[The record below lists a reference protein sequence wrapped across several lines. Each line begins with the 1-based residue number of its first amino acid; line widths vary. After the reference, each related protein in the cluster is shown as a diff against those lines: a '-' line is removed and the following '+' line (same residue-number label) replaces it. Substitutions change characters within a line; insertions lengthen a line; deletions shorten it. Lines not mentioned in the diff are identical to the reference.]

1 MLSDQK
7 QKQNKSRY
15 RLNRTHLFFLLLLFM
30 IGITFT
36 VLEWNQKGGQILGIQ
51 DNSFEVAESPA
62 RELNDVYCCEVNL
75 VEGEAEFQMGNA
87 GWFSMLKGD
96 KLRLGDSIR
105 VLGKGKVNLVG
116 SGTSDFAIRLG
127 DDSKAKIVSRG
138 KVLQIESLSGDM
150 FFRNATSET
159 PLEVIFS
166 KVKFKVGSGAFLI
179 HSSGENQGV
188 FVYYGNVS
196 ADNDGK
202 VDLIEQGYKY
212 YTENKDLTI
221 LNKPIAFSYDEL
233 HEDSFLAWNQELD
246 VKDSRW
252 ANQLGI
258 LGDLGLPF
266 LTILEPENAHVT
278 KNPEIVIRGE
288 TNKNS
293 KIYINSKEVAN
304 KDGYFEYQVSL
315 QPGKNKIEI
324 SSVTYGDVKIIKTL
338 EVERTE
344 VLGVQTGLSSG
355 DGTIQLSG
363 YATQDGINLTWASNN
378 LTVDSGYYLLWSQ
391 SEQDLKYPK
400 STGIYLS
407 SAGQSNRNFVWKIS
421 DGKNYYL
428 RVCQFTEDKNCGTY
442 SNVISVKAPLIG
454 GDEINQINLELQESN
469 VIRWSFNKPSKDG
482 YFVVWSKNENPA
494 YPLREGDQHYL
505 FRNPSTNKATLDSFD
520 GAGLYYVRVCQSLK
534 DIKCGVY
541 SNQITVQLN

>member
-1 MLSDQK
+1 
-7 QKQNKSRY
+7 
-15 RLNRTHLFFLLLLFM
+15 M

-36 VLEWNQKGGQILGIQ
+36 AIEWYQKNGQILGIQ
-51 DNSFEVAESPA
+51 DSSFEAIENST
-62 RELNDVYCCEVNL
+62 RELNDVYCCKVDFT
-75 VEGEAEFQMGNA
+75 EGEAEFQMGDA
-87 GWFSMLKGD
+87 GWFTLLKGD
-96 KLRLGDSIR
+96 KLRLGDSVR

-116 SGTSDFAIRLG
+116 SGSSDFAIRLG
-127 DDSKAKIVSRG
+127 NDSKTRVVSRD
-138 KVLQIESLSGDM
+138 KKLVIENLSGDM
-150 FFRNATSET
+150 FVRNATSEI
-159 PLEVIFS
+159 PIEVTS
-166 KVKFKVGSGAFLI
+166 DKVKFTVGSGAFLI

-196 ADNDGK
+196 ADNGGK

-293 KIYINSKEVAN
+293 KVYINSKEVAN
-304 KDGYFEYQVSL
+304 KDGAFEQQVAL
-315 QPGKNKIEI
+315 QPGKNKIEV
-324 SSVTYGDVKIIKTL
+324 SSVTYGDVKIIKTI

-344 VLGVQTGLSSG
+344 VLGIQTGSSG
-355 DGTIQLSG
+355 NGTIQLSG
-363 YATQDGINLTWASNN
+363 YATQDGINLTWAANN

-407 SAGQSNRNFVWKIS
+407 SAGQSNRNFVWKVS

-428 RVCQFTEDKNCGTY
+428 RVCQFTADKNCATY
-442 SNVISVKAPLIG
+442 SNVVSVKAPLIG

-469 VIRWSFNKPSKDG
+469 VIRWSVNKPSKDG

-494 YPLREGDQHYL
+494 YPVREGDKHYL
-505 FRNPSTNKATLDSFD
+505 FRNPSTKNATLDSFD
-520 GAGLYYVRVCQSLK
+520 GPGLYYVRVCQSLK

-541 SNQITVQLN
+541 SNQITVRLN